1 MGMMGPAHQQDTGKT
16 SENMVRIRIVVED
29 SQGNL
34 KESGILTFDTP
45 DDELYLASLKTA
57 ATKCFPELEDKEHVF
72 GWVDEEGDYITIG
85 SEQGLKI
92 ALANMKEN
100 MLKIHVKIKQ
110 EKKKDEEKVQKIKVP
125 KQFFANLRTALQSL
139 CGATGVVLHE
149 QG

>member
-1 MGMMGPAHQQDTGKT
+1 MMGPAHQQDTART

-34 KESGILTFDTP
+34 KESEILTFDTP
-45 DDELYLASLKTA
+45 DDELHLSSLKTA
-57 ATKCFPELEDKEHVF
+57 ATECFPELEEKEHVL

-100 MLKIHVKIKQ
+100 MLTVGTR
-110 EKKKDEEKVQKIKVP
+110 
-125 KQFFANLRTALQSL
+125 N
-139 CGATGVVLHE
+139 C
-149 QG
+149 

>member
-1 MGMMGPAHQQDTGKT
+1 MGNYGASTPTDTGKT
-16 SENMVRIRIVVED
+16 SENMVRIRIVMED

-34 KESGILTFDTP
+34 KESEILSFDTP
-45 DDELYLASLKTA
+45 DDELHLSSLKTA
-57 ATKCFPELEDKEHVF
+57 ATECFPELEDKEYVL

-110 EKKKDEEKVQKIKVP
+110 EKKKDVENIQKIQVP
-125 KQFFANLRTALQSL
+125 KQFFANLRTAQ
-139 CGATGVVLHE
+139 
-149 QG
+149 QN